1 METIGT
7 SLKTIF
13 AKFQQVKK
21 DTGEVNKDF
30 SATIN
35 TLEKMGVETGSMA
48 GQLKPVG
55 EILQELANKWND
67 MNDKQKAMV
76 SSSLGVYQISR
87 FSALMQG
94 LAKDVNGVSRSQQ
107 IYSEVMKASGE
118 TNKQYETYLNSL
130 SGAIDKFKAK
140 WEVVFNN
147 SMNSS
152 TLKSIVNIGTGIL
165 NLVDKF
171 GGLNIALVSLGTVL
185 LSSNNKFKSFK
196 NSLFS
201 IKATED
207 GLSHSILINGKS
219 LQELKL
225 AFTSASAGG
234 GVFKGT
240 LNMLK
245 TGLTGL
251 KLKAIGA
258 KIAVEGLKMALTLGL
273 SVAITFALEGIMKLI
288 NKSSELKQKNQELQ
302 QSVQQNIKS
311 NNDMITYLRTEG
323 KEYDNLSK
331 KTKLT
336 TEEQEKLKSIKQ
348 QLVDKFPELVKG
360 INSETGEMELQK
372 KSTKELIEL
381 LKQKNKLESNK
392 LISGGNDFLKDKQ
405 KEYREIQKEIQKFQR
420 QAEMLK
426 NGGGN
431 IDKTGAN
438 YRHTIDGLNEIKR
451 TIGLTKAQQE
461 ELDRKTEE
469 YKNILAQVGTKVEE
483 QKQKY
488 SELKPYVQAVFD
500 AKNLDSFQQ
509 KLANIRIDPSKFL
522 KDGKLDFTSLEVE
535 IQKFKDSIEKDPN
548 YSNIKMVVSLKDP
561 KADDLKKYFNSIL
574 ALSKTLKM
582 SPLELTKI
590 MPLSVNK
597 EYLKKNSDLFVK
609 ILKDEIKRASGQDK
623 VDLTQML
630 KGFDTKEVAKQ
641 NAQVAE
647 STYLLNQKQE
657 DLNETYKNAI
667 NSAKDYNKYMK
678 EMTENGHLSAESVGE
693 INEKHSDLIPL
704 LGDEKELYKHLE
716 SASKHERDVALNA
729 ISSKLEGNST
739 FCKNVVAN
747 HKTAFDSIAQTYNV
761 DLSNFETVA
770 TAKSRINT
778 ILCNRLTSDW
788 LKTYGSIGSAMGAL
802 KTNMT
807 SSFLAYKGGD
817 NDGEEYLSL
826 KNDYAQLQGLTK
838 GVEIIQ
844 NEINQAKN
852 KISKSTLNPI
862 DFRGMGTRVGGGG
875 GRHSSGGGRSRHSSG
890 GSGRHKSSSS
900 GSHKSETQYAY
911 DGKAENIYDAT
922 IKTINNS
929 LEKSDKLIDTISQ
942 KIANLQSLESK
953 SNFKDILTQE
963 NEKLDA
969 QRVKLDKLK
978 SAQSQAE
985 SMKEQLKQKF
995 YSNWSWMKG
1004 RDLESMSENEW
1015 MSLYNKYYGQT
1026 LNFGTGD
1033 GAKKKEE
1040 AYKKGAELFKELKK
1054 NYEDA
1059 SNLAIESADKELKL
1073 EQEINTA
1080 IKERIE
1086 IQTRMFNEEE
1096 ERYSKRVSYSEYL
1109 KDVFNKTDEDRM
1121 KYTKQIL
1128 EVNKDYQD
1136 NLYDHLN
1143 TIMAQRDSLERN
1155 TAEWNILNQQIGE
1168 YQQKLIDT
1176 SKSIED
1182 QKQAIKDLEWETQI
1196 KKYTELF
1203 NNLQDKIGDTHDK
1216 LEILMGTNSND
1227 YTGRIKLM
1235 DEELTNSI
1243 EYNAQLRITNHQLQ
1257 SQLSKLKKGTD
1268 EWTKVHDKIEEYNES
1283 IDASTKSIL
1292 DQQKAIGNL
1301 QWETQLKRYTDVLDS
1316 KKNDIDDLQAKLDIT
1331 NAKDRNDIGTRLALM
1346 ESILSA
1352 NRTYL
1357 KQTESLKNNLVK
1369 QRDEL
1374 QVGSSEWEKINNK
1387 VKEYDNNIRNTS
1399 KTIAQHNSEILKLKW
1414 DFKIKQY
1421 TQLLN
1426 VRKDTMSD
1434 LQNELDIVNTKDEK
1448 NYLKKLAHMDK
1459 ILQINNDLL
1468 KKNTSLRDE
1477 LIKQRDE
1484 LEKGSADW
1492 ELINNK
1498 VKEYDNNINQATKSI
1513 TQQNKAIEDLVKSR
1527 IRTLLE
1533 IQKEN
1538 QERQL
1543 DKDIFQMPETEWNEY
1558 HQKKIERI
1566 KREIDET
1573 NEFVNKYGKN
1583 QYTDDELSAK
1593 NLELEQVEAETYGD
1607 IKNYQSVFEDI
1618 HNQRIQAI
1626 DDELKKLD
1634 EKNEKEKIAEEREKR
1649 RLDLEKLK
1657 IELENTRNQKNIQQ
1671 LTKDDNGLYQFV
1683 YVADQKKVDDL
1694 EQQIKDKE
1702 EDNAKWEQDL
1712 QDQEYRKK
1720 LDKEKKFED
1729 DMIKSKQAFH
1739 TKEHNKLQEHYQD
1752 MDRLV
1757 EAYLSEL
1764 KEEYGNHYEKML
1776 ALLEVQID
1784 KEKKIQENYQT
1795 VSFDLLK
1802 AYFYSIIQE
1811 TQQNHKAEIEEKEK
1825 YYDKQIENLN
1835 KYCDDKIKKVDNQC
1849 KEEQDKL
1856 KEHHDNEA
1864 NTISEHYKNLNGIVD
1879 VNMEDLKSIYSKK
1892 WDDILNI
1899 LKDKVSKAE
1908 ELNKQLQI
1916 QQVEAE
1922 KYSYEQAK
1930 KDLLKAKENNDEI
1943 EAQKVRDRYA
1953 KYGVDDSH
1961 NGGYSYD
1968 DAEDDFLKAKERGDE
1983 SSADEV
1989 RKKYNGSSSS
1999 HSSSHSSSDD
2009 DDDDDDD
2016 SSSSHSS
2023 RPSVSSDDEDSFLD
2037 AKERGD
2043 EGDADRIREKY
2054 SSFDT
2059 GGYTGDWGDNGK
2071 LAILHEKELILNK
2084 SQTEDI
2090 LNTVRLLQQYNPLN
2104 NIKSQGINLLPSTSE
2119 LKVHDKQ
2126 PQIIKN
2132 EYRFEKAEFPNVT
2145 NDSGVQNL
2153 LDNLNRLS
2161 KQYSPN

>member
-130 SGAIDKFKAK
+130 SGAIDKFKAQ

-171 GGLNIALVSLGTVL
+171 GGLNIALVSLGTAL
-185 LSSNNKFKSFK
+185 LSSNNKFKAFK
-196 NSLFS
+196 NSFIS
-201 IKATED
+201 IKSEGKGFAQTLML
-207 GLSHSILINGKS
+207 GGKS

-405 KEYREIQKEIQKFQR
+405 KEYREIQKTIDDLKH
-420 QAEMLK
+420 QAKNLK
-426 NGGGN
+426 NGRDNVGLGSN
-431 IDKTGAN
+431 TYK
-438 YRHTIDGLNEIKR
+438 HTIDGLNEIKR
-451 TIGLTKAQQE
+451 TIGLTKTQQE

-469 YKNILAQVGTKVEE
+469 YKNILTQVGTKVEE

-500 AKNLDSFQQ
+500 SKNLDSFQQ

-597 EYLKKNSDLFVK
+597 EYLKKNSNLFVK
-609 ILKDEIKRASGQDK
+609 ILKDEIKRAGGQDK

-739 FCKNVVAN
+739 FCSKVIRD
-747 HKTAFDSIAQTYNV
+747 HQTAFDEIRNSYNL
-761 DLSNFETVA
+761 DLENFKTVA
-770 TAKSRINT
+770 TAKAEVDAQ
-778 ILCNRLTSDW
+778 LCKAVQQHW
-788 LKTYGSIGSAMGAL
+788 IGIYSSMGQGIEAL
-802 KTNMT
+802 KSATTQEFLNMKAGDT
-807 SSFLAYKGGD
+807 DGTKFLEMQQAYKQV
-817 NDGEEYLSL
+817 E
-826 KNDYAQLQGLTK
+826 GLNK
-838 GVEIIQ
+838 GITIME
-844 NEINQAKN
+844 NAINSAKN
-852 KISKSTLNPI
+852 KIANTSLSKPNFGGI
-862 DFRGMGTRVGGGG
+862 GGGG
-875 GRHSSGGGRSRHSSG
+875 GRHSSGGGRGRHSSG

-1004 RDLESMSENEW
+1004 RDLDAMSEKDFTD
-1015 MSLYNKYYGQT
+1015 LYNKYYGQT
-1026 LNFGTGD
+1026 MNFGTGD

-1073 EQEINTA
+1073 EQEINTTV
-1080 IKERIE
+1080 KER
-1086 IQTRMFNEEE
+1086 
-1096 ERYSKRVSYSEYL
+1096 
-1109 KDVFNKTDEDRM
+1109 
-1121 KYTKQIL
+1121 L
-1128 EVNKDYQD
+1128 EVQGK
-1136 NLYDHLN
+1136 
-1143 TIMAQRDSLERN
+1143 TFE
-1155 TAEWNILNQQIGE
+1155 
-1168 YQQKLIDT
+1168 
-1176 SKSIED
+1176 
-1182 QKQAIKDLEWETQI
+1182 
-1196 KKYTELF
+1196 TELHQHQ
-1203 NNLQDKIGDTHDK
+1203 LAIDKK
-1216 LEILMGTNSND
+1216 AN
-1227 YTGRIKLM
+1227 
-1235 DEELTNSI
+1235 ELDV
-1243 EYNAQLRITNHQLQ
+1243 LRITEEKNYSGQ
-1257 SQLSKLKKGTD
+1257 SKIMTELLEKKERYLYHVVGIRDELLKQKNMLSENST
-1268 EWTKVHDKIEEYNES
+1268 EWNLINEQIEEYNNKIVES
-1283 IDASTKSIL
+1283 NKNFL
-1292 DQQKAIGNL
+1292 DQQKELKDLAKEKVKELLEQEYKNKERQL
-1301 QWETQLKRYTDVLDS
+1301 EKDNFRFTKEEWEQYQKDKVERI
-1316 KKNDIDDLQAKLDIT
+1316 KKNI
-1331 NAKDRNDIGTRLALM
+1331 
-1346 ESILSA
+1346 
-1352 NRTYL
+1352 
-1357 KQTESLKNNLVK
+1357 
-1369 QRDEL
+1369 
-1374 QVGSSEWEKINNK
+1374 EKINQF
-1387 VKEYDNNIRNTS
+1387 VKDNGSS
-1399 KTIAQHNSEILKLKW
+1399 K
-1414 DFKIKQY
+1414 
-1421 TQLLN
+1421 
-1426 VRKDTMSD
+1426 
-1434 LQNELDIVNTKDEK
+1434 
-1448 NYLKKLAHMDK
+1448 
-1459 ILQINNDLL
+1459 
-1468 KKNTSLRDE
+1468 
-1477 LIKQRDE
+1477 
-1484 LEKGSADW
+1484 
-1492 ELINNK
+1492 
-1498 VKEYDNNINQATKSI
+1498 
-1513 TQQNKAIEDLVKSR
+1513 
-1527 IRTLLE
+1527 
-1533 IQKEN
+1533 
-1538 QERQL
+1538 
-1543 DKDIFQMPETEWNEY
+1543 
-1558 HQKKIERI
+1558 
-1566 KREIDET
+1566 
-1573 NEFVNKYGKN
+1573 
-1583 QYTDDELSAK
+1583 YTDDALLAKQIELQMIESKRFDKLKA
-1593 NLELEQVEAETYGD
+1593 
-1607 IKNYQSVFEDI
+1607 YQQEFEDI
-1618 HNQRIQAI
+1618 HNLRIKAI
-1626 DDELKKLD
+1626 DDELDQLNK
-1634 EKNEKEKIAEEREKR
+1634 KNEKEKESEEREKR
-1649 RLDLEKLK
+1649 RIDLEK
-1657 IELENTRNQKNIQQ
+1657 IRQQLENVRNEKNIQQ
-1671 LTKDDNGLYQFV
+1671 LTKDENGLYQFV
-1683 YVADQKKVDDL
+1683 YVADQKKIDDL
-1694 EQQIKDKE
+1694 EDQLKKKQEENTKWQDDLEDK
-1702 EDNAKWEQDL
+1702 KK
-1712 QDQEYRKK
+1712 RKK
-1720 LDKEKKFED
+1720 LEDKKKYEEDLIKQKQEYHNIEK
-1729 DMIKSKQAFH
+1729 
-1739 TKEHNKLQEHYQD
+1739 NKLDEHYSN
-1752 MDRLV
+1752 MDALTKNYMNDLKSTYGDKWDEIIGVLQNKLGEAKRLN
-1757 EAYLSEL
+1757 EEL
-1764 KEEYGNHYEKML
+1764 KEIG
-1776 ALLEVQID
+1776 
-1784 KEKKIQENYQT
+1784 
-1795 VSFDLLK
+1795 SS
-1802 AYFYSIIQE
+1802 YSR
-1811 TQQNHKAEIEEKEK
+1811 
-1825 YYDKQIENLN
+1825 
-1835 KYCDDKIKKVDNQC
+1835 NQ
-1849 KEEQDKL
+1849 
-1856 KEHHDNEA
+1856 
-1864 NTISEHYKNLNGIVD
+1864 
-1879 VNMEDLKSIYSKK
+1879 
-1892 WDDILNI
+1892 
-1899 LKDKVSKAE
+1899 
-1908 ELNKQLQI
+1908 
-1916 QQVEAE
+1916 
-1922 KYSYEQAK
+1922 
-1930 KDLLKAKENNDEI
+1930 
-1943 EAQKVRDRYA
+1943 
-1953 KYGVDDSH
+1953 
-1961 NGGYSYD
+1961 
-1968 DAEDDFLKAKERGDE
+1968 AEDDFLEAKARGDE
-1983 SSADEV
+1983 KGAEKVRNKYRSSSSTSTNSSKSNSSGNSSASSSRPRVSSSDESSFLKAKASGDSKTADSI
-1989 RKKYNGSSSS
+1989 RKKYA
-1999 HSSSHSSSDD
+1999 
-2009 DDDDDDD
+2009 
-2016 SSSSHSS
+2016 
-2023 RPSVSSDDEDSFLD
+2023 SF
-2037 AKERGD
+2037 K
-2043 EGDADRIREKY
+2043 
-2054 SSFDT
+2054 T
-2059 GGYTGDWGDNGK
+2059 GGYTGAWGKDGK
-2071 LAILHEKELILNK
+2071 IAVLHEKELILNK
-2084 SQTEDI
+2084 DETKNI
-2090 LNTVRLLQQYNPLN
+2090 LQASKILKNLNPLS
-2104 NIKSQGINLLPSTSE
+2104 NITMPKLNLPSISNLGIINT
-2119 LKVHDKQ
+2119 KQ
-2126 PQIIKN
+2126 PQVVKHIYQVGKI
-2132 EYRFEKAEFPNVT
+2132 ECPNVT
-2145 NDSGVQNL
+2145 NDSGINNL
-2153 LDNLNRLS
+2153 FDNLNRLGF
-2161 KQYSPN
+2161 QYDPEPNLS